1 MENYW
6 IERAEKAFETAQQ
19 IEMFTR
25 RGVAKEL
32 DGVIDD
38 LNDYD
43 CNGNEATPTK
53 LCIETLEKLLETL
66 KSVDRD
72 SAFCRKE
79 LDQAIAEAK
88 ADEEADEEADEKEDE
103 VTE

>member
-6 IERAEKAFETAQQ
+6 TERAEKDLETAQQ

-25 RGVAKEL
+25 KGVAKAL
-32 DGVIDD
+32 DVVIDD

-53 LCIETLEKLLETL
+53 VCIETLEKLLDVL
-66 KSVDRD
+66 KSVERT
-72 SAFCRKE
+72 SAYRRKDLE
-79 LDQAIAEAK
+79 QTVAREK
-88 ADEEADEEADEKEDE
+88 ADE

>member
-6 IERAEKAFETAQQ
+6 IENAEKYLETAKQ
-19 IEMFTR
+19 IEMFAR
-25 RGVAKEL
+25 KGVAKEL

-53 LCIETLEKLLETL
+53 ACIERLEKLLDVL
-66 KSVDRD
+66 KSVERTSEYRRKDLEQTVARD
-72 SAFCRKE
+72 
-79 LDQAIAEAK
+79 K
-88 ADEEADEEADEKEDE
+88 ADE

>member
-6 IERAEKAFETAQQ
+6 LERAEKDLETAQQ

-25 RGVAKEL
+25 KGVAKEL

-53 LCIETLEKLLETL
+53 ACIEMLEKLLDVL
-66 KSVDRD
+66 KSVERTSEYRRKDLEQTVARD
-72 SAFCRKE
+72 
-79 LDQAIAEAK
+79 K
-88 ADEEADEEADEKEDE
+88 ADE

>member
-6 IERAEKAFETAQQ
+6 TERAEKDLETAQQ

-25 RGVAKEL
+25 KGVAKEL

-53 LCIETLEKLLETL
+53 TCIERSKNCLTY
-66 KSVDRD
+66 
-72 SAFCRKE
+72 
-79 LDQAIAEAK
+79 
-88 ADEEADEEADEKEDE
+88 
-103 VTE
+103 

>member
-1 MENYW
+1 MENQW
-6 IERAEKAFETAQQ
+6 IENAEKYLETAKQ
-19 IEMFTR
+19 IEMFAR
-25 RGVAKEL
+25 KGVAKEL

-53 LCIETLEKLLETL
+53 ACIERLEKLLDVL
-66 KSVDRD
+66 KSVERTSEYRRKDLEQTVARD
-72 SAFCRKE
+72 
-79 LDQAIAEAK
+79 K
-88 ADEEADEEADEKEDE
+88 ADE

>member
-6 IERAEKAFETAQQ
+6 LERAEKDLETAQQ

-25 RGVAKEL
+25 KGVAKEL
-32 DGVIDD
+32 DVVIAD

-53 LCIETLEKLLETL
+53 ACIETLEKLLETL
-66 KSVDRD
+66 KSVERT
-72 SAFCRKE
+72 SAYRRKDLE
-79 LDQAIAEAK
+79 QTVAQAK
-88 ADEEADEEADEKEDE
+88 DGEENEQR
-103 VTE
+103 

>member
-6 IERAEKAFETAQQ
+6 HERAEKDLETAQQ

-25 RGVAKEL
+25 RGVAKAL
-32 DGVIDD
+32 DVVIDD
-38 LNDYD
+38 LTDYD

-53 LCIETLEKLLETL
+53 VCIETLEKLLDVL
-66 KSVDRD
+66 KSVERT
-72 SAFCRKE
+72 SAYRRKDLE
-79 LDQAIAEAK
+79 QTVARETA
-88 ADEEADEEADEKEDE
+88 DE

>member
-6 IERAEKAFETAQQ
+6 TERAEKDLETAQQ

-25 RGVAKEL
+25 KGVAKEL

-43 CNGNEATPTK
+43 CNGNEVTPTK
-53 LCIETLEKLLETL
+53 VCIETLEKLLDVL
-66 KSVDRD
+66 KSVERT
-72 SAFCRKE
+72 SAYRRKDLE
-79 LDQAIAEAK
+79 QTVAREK
-88 ADEEADEEADEKEDE
+88 ADEVAE
-103 VTE
+103 

>member
-6 IERAEKAFETAQQ
+6 LERAEKDLETAQQ

-25 RGVAKEL
+25 KGVAKEL

-38 LNDYD
+38 LTDYD

-53 LCIETLEKLLETL
+53 TCIETLEKLLETL
-66 KSVDRD
+66 KSVEMTSEFR
-72 SAFCRKE
+72 RKDLE
-79 LDQAIAEAK
+79 QTVAQAK
-88 ADEEADEEADEKEDE
+88 DGEDNE
-103 VTE
+103 QR

>member
-6 IERAEKAFETAQQ
+6 LERAEKDLETAQQ

-25 RGVAKEL
+25 KGVAKEL
-32 DGVIDD
+32 DVVIDD

-53 LCIETLEKLLETL
+53 ACTERLEKLLDVL
-66 KSVDRD
+66 KSVERT
-72 SAFCRKE
+72 SAYRRKDLE
-79 LDQAIAEAK
+79 QTVARETA
-88 ADEEADEEADEKEDE
+88 DE

>member
-6 IERAEKAFETAQQ
+6 LERAEKDLETAQQ

-25 RGVAKEL
+25 KGVAKVL
-32 DGVIDD
+32 DVVIDD

-53 LCIETLEKLLETL
+53 ACIETLEKMLETL
-66 KSVDRD
+66 KSVERT
-72 SAFCRKE
+72 SAYRRKDLE
-79 LDQAIAEAK
+79 QTVAQAK
-88 ADEEADEEADEKEDE
+88 DGEDNE
-103 VTE
+103 QR

>member
-6 IERAEKAFETAQQ
+6 IENAEKYLETAQQ
-19 IEMFTR
+19 IEMFAR
-25 RGVAKEL
+25 KGVAKEL

-53 LCIETLEKLLETL
+53 ACIERLEKLLDVL
-66 KSVDRD
+66 KSVERTSEYRRKDLEQTVARD
-72 SAFCRKE
+72 
-79 LDQAIAEAK
+79 K
-88 ADEEADEEADEKEDE
+88 ADEVAE
-103 VTE
+103 

>member
-1 MENYW
+1 MEKNYRIEYAENELNKAQAIENYVRKG
-6 IERAEKAFETAQQ
+6 I
-19 IEMFTR
+19 
-25 RGVAKEL
+25 AKDL

-53 LCIETLEKLLETL
+53 ACIERLEKLLDVL
-66 KSVDRD
+66 KSVERTSEYRRKDLEQTVARD
-72 SAFCRKE
+72 
-79 LDQAIAEAK
+79 K
-88 ADEEADEEADEKEDE
+88 ADE